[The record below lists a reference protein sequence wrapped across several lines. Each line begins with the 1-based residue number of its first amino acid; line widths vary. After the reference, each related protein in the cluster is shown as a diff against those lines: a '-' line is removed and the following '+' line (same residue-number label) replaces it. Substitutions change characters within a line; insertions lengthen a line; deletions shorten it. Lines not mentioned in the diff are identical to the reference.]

1 MQTQGHV
8 TEEMKSR
15 GVWSL
20 QGSWDLHTMHYCNL
34 HTVALPLLAIV
45 GWYCFVV
52 CVLCFVFLF
61 MCGCGVSGDPLD
73 YDFKEWVLGVKC
85 RSPGL
90 AISKQSPALFS

>member
-52 CVLCFVFLF
+52 CVLCFCLCV
-61 MCGCGVSGDPLD
+61 GVG
-73 YDFKEWVLGVKC
+73 
-85 RSPGL
+85 
-90 AISKQSPALFS
+90 